1 VQITRRSIDTVEG
14 PADRFTGDVHTDA
27 VAAAPAPSRV
37 TADLVHF
44 VPGARTHWH
53 RHRLSQ
59 TVSVTEGVL
68 PEGDDQH
75 TVVHWLTPVTD
86 DGYAAAPTAD

>member
-1 VQITRRSIDTVEG
+1 M
-14 PADRFTGDVHTDA
+14 
-27 VAAAPAPSRV
+27 
-37 TADLVHF
+37 HF